1 MILMYLLG
9 TAWFYVFPWRK
20 AKKEQLHMGALE
32 CIGFGLLLLIAI
44 FMVGSFLPLQ
54 SGMGLTELTEW
65 SVKAGITLIILCLI
79 VLRHHVIRP
88 IAISARDLLDG
99 FKKYTLLELIVLLG
113 AVLAIVLSATVIL
126 PHPMESTV
134 ESVAFMQ
141 NTDSLY
147 MADPYAFALVEPL
160 TVNHSPIAVL
170 YAVVAT
176 WIDLPAFVFVEF
188 ILPIYLLIGIFGIYR
203 LASKVVFEDGYKQR
217 IFLFF
222 LLIFAFLETLGVD
235 NIVTGVLENP
245 WYGQLL
251 LVVAVIPCAFLCG
264 LLWMQEKQW
273 QLLPAMV
280 ALMIAGQTVAAKGFA
295 PVLLSVGVAVAVS
308 LIPMIG
314 RRERH
319 A

>member
-9 TAWFYVFPWRK
+9 AAWFYVFPWRN

-32 CIGFGLLLLIAI
+32 CIGFGMLLLLAI

-54 SGMGLTELTEW
+54 RGIGLAELTAW
-65 SVKAGITLIILCLI
+65 SWKAAIALVVLCLI
-79 VLRHHVIRP
+79 VLRHHAIRP
-88 IAISARDLLDG
+88 IATSARDLLDG
-99 FKKYTLLELIVLLG
+99 LCKYTLLELIVLVG
-113 AVLAIVLSATVIL
+113 SVLAIALSTTVIL

-134 ESVAFMQ
+134 ESVTFMQ

-176 WIDLPAFVFVEF
+176 WIGLPAFVFVEF

-217 IFLFF
+217 IILFF

-245 WYGQLL
+245 WNGQLL

-273 QLLPAMV
+273 QSLPAMV
-280 ALMIAGQTVAAKGFA
+280 VLMIAGQMVTAKGFA
-295 PVLLSVGVAVAVS
+295 PVLFSLGVAVVVS
-308 LIPMIG
+308 LIPLIG